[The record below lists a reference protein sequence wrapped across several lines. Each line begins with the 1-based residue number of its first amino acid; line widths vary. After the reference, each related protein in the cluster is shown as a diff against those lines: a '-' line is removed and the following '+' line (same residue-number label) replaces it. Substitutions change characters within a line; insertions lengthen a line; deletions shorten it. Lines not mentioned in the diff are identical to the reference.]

1 LLALGLAVSACTI
14 SDEGYARIQKAVRNP
29 DIGRAAHSEC
39 TEMIGRQPRKTRER
53 VAGIMGVSPAM
64 VPSVYCR
71 RVFNGVASGRLTR
84 ADWDSMSKGKPSENL
99 LKVIKGRG

>member
-1 LLALGLAVSACTI
+1 
-14 SDEGYARIQKAVRNP
+14 
-29 DIGRAAHSEC
+29 
-39 TEMIGRQPRKTRER
+39 
-53 VAGIMGVSPAM
+53 M